1 MINSRLRAMFLIV
14 CLSGLTA
21 AKASEHHSG
30 HGGGAMGGGG
40 SRNACLKARL
50 EKFLPAPLATVAPG
64 SPFSFYAFNV
74 DNPEQISVT
83 VKKIPVEISTEYREP
98 FFVVKGKLPESLTNT
113 AARIDI
119 KVKAK
124 SPHCEAEKGWLIKI
138 ADKS

>member
-1 MINSRLRAMFLIV
+1 MINPRLRAMCLII

-21 AKASEHHSG
+21 VNATEHHSG
-30 HGGGAMGGGG
+30 HGGGQMGGGG
-40 SRNACLKARL
+40 SRSNCLKARL

-83 VKKIPVEISTEYREP
+83 VKKIPVAISTEYKEP
-98 FFVVKGKLPESLTNT
+98 FFVVRGTLPGSLTNT
-113 AARIDI
+113 AARIDV

-138 ADKS
+138 SE

>member
-1 MINSRLRAMFLIV
+1 MINPRLRAMFLII

-21 AKASEHHSG
+21 AEATEHHSG
-30 HGGGAMGGGG
+30 HGGGQMGGGG
-40 SRNACLKARL
+40 SRSACLKARL

-83 VKKIPVEISTEYREP
+83 VKKISVAINTEYKEP
-98 FFVVKGKLPESLTNT
+98 FFVVRGKLPESLTNT

-124 SPHCEAEKGWLIKI
+124 SPHCEAEKGWLVKI
-138 ADKS
+138 AE